1 MQSWRIVG
9 GILSGIL
16 RIMHPDQY
24 RVGYEVLQCLATVSE
39 CGDVLA
45 TWPTVFHTVSIISNR
60 SSPLHRE
67 LKGCFPYFDLL
78 VSVGDYSQAPLEL
91 WPLGLQLQNS
101 SGTICGV
108 SGKAFLHGV
117 AEPDG
122 PRFCHALYMRKDL
135 QEFVTVKPCSW
146 MTQSVY
152 SNSIGNH
159 LVRQKLILDEDPF
172 SI

>member
-1 MQSWRIVG
+1 MQSWRVVG

-24 RVGYEVLQCLATVSE
+24 RVGYEVLQRLATVSN
-39 CGDVLA
+39 CGEALA
-45 TWPTVFHTVSIISNR
+45 TWPMVFHAVSIISNR

-78 VSVGDYSQAPLEL
+78 ISVGDYSQAPLEI
-91 WPLGLQLQNS
+91 WPVGLQLWNS
-101 SGTICGV
+101 SGTVCGV

-117 AEPDG
+117 AESDG
-122 PRFCHALYMRKDL
+122 PRICHALYMRKDL
-135 QEFVTVKPCSW
+135 QEFVAVKPCSW
-146 MTQSVY
+146 MAQSVY
-152 SNSIGNH
+152 SDCIGSH
-159 LVRQKLILDEDPF
+159 ACRQKLMLDKDLF